1 MAETLV
7 RFRQWLFSVD
17 KEATAAAYT
26 ASLASVP
33 VACGC
38 HDCLNFEAA
47 RELAFPPEALAL
59 FAELGVDY
67 RREGEVYA
75 VPLAPGQHRYGGWF
89 HFRGSIVEGPD
100 LRLTGENNL
109 AQLTDL
115 VSLGFTTG
123 YAPSIFADLHH
134 TVQIEIETTLPWL
147 LANVPEPT

>member
-17 KEATAAAYT
+17 KVATEQTYA
-26 ASLASVP
+26 ASLARVP
-33 VACGC
+33 VACKC
-38 HDCLNFEAA
+38 PDCLNFEAA
-47 RELAFPPEALAL
+47 REVAFPPEALTL
-59 FAELGVDY
+59 FAELGIDY

-75 VPLAPGQHRYGGWF
+75 VALAPGRHFYGGWF
-89 HFRGSIVEGPD
+89 HFRGAIVEGPD
-100 LRLTGENNL
+100 LRLTSQNNS

-115 VSLGFTTG
+115 FSISFTTG

-147 LANVPEPT
+147 LTDVPEPE